1 MDQYN
6 QAQRHNMTPVPSTVT
21 HSDTSHLYTLV
32 YRLMETVDRQARH
45 ISRLESSISEISST
59 VRNRSQ

>member
-6 QAQRHNMTPVPSTVT
+6 QAPRHNMTPVPSTVK

-45 ISRLESSISEISST
+45 ISRLESSISEISNT
-59 VRNRSQ
+59 VRNRS